1 MATKKDKEVKSK
13 SKVAKKT
20 TVKKSE
26 NVSTKAVVAKKTA
39 ISKLKSEVKKTK
51 NVKDKKKIKA
61 TEEKQEDKRKDALSE
76 VINKQQ
82 KAAVVLKINTP
93 KKQQNKGK
101 IGEINN
107 NTARATGHR
116 KRAIAKVIC
125 REKSGKLS
133 IIVNGLDYKKF
144 FTKLIHQSIVL
155 SPFTLLQIES
165 GYTVDAKVFGGGKSG
180 QADAF
185 KLGLS
190 RCLSLFS
197 EENAKILRKNSF
209 LTRDARKVE
218 PKKAGLKKARK
229 KEQFSKR

>member
-1 MATKKDKEVKSK
+1 MTTKKDKEIKSNP
-13 SKVAKKT
+13 KVAKKT
-20 TVKKSE
+20 TIKKSE
-26 NVSTKAVVAKKTA
+26 NASTKAVVAKKTA

-51 NVKDKKKIKA
+51 NVKDKKKIKT
-61 TEEKQEDKRKDALSE
+61 TEEKQEHNKKDTLLEAVDK
-76 VINKQQ
+76 Q
-82 KAAVVLKINTP
+82 KKATVVLKINTS
-93 KKQQNKGK
+93 KKQQNEGK
-101 IGEINN
+101 IGEISNN
-107 NTARATGHR
+107 IARATGHR
-116 KRAIAKVIC
+116 KRAIAKVMC
-125 REKSGKLS
+125 HKKNEKLS

-144 FTKLIHQSIVL
+144 FTKSIHQSIVL

-165 GYTVDAKVFGGGKSG
+165 GYIVDAKVFGGGKSG

-209 LTRDARKVE
+209 LTRDTRKVE